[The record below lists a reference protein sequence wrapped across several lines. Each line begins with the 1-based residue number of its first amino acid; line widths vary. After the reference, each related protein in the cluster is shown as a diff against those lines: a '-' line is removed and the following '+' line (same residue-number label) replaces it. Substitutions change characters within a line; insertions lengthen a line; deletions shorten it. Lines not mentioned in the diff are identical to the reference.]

1 MEQTELILMFV
12 EAAVDDGCFVIGS
25 VILLEAAIRRCV
37 DCGLKGMHMIRNSLN
52 QAEMVL
58 KG

>member
-1 MEQTELILMFV
+1 MFV

-37 DCGLKGMHMIRNSLN
+37 DCGLKGMHTIRNSLN